1 VADTDVVVA
10 VAVVTIPWQMY
21 RLEPSVDAVVAE
33 PVEPPKKR

>member
-10 VAVVTIPWQMY
+10 VAVVTTPWQMY
-21 RLEPSVDAVVAE
+21 RLSSDAVVAE